1 MRKFLFIFIATLAY
15 LVLSS
20 KSCGTDEKDD
30 AAKKEAELIK
40 TKASI
45 KNEFESDNLSKK
57 SLRAFEVKAKQ
68 KLVDFSDYLG
78 ICSDKQ
84 MDESFKN
91 QARQM
96 ILDMFIADS
105 IKVNSF
111 LVNEMEEKNVP
122 INKILNSDFG
132 SGNNSMDFIFDSI
145 EVEKP
150 LRRTDEFNYAGNLTF
165 SRHVKVYSSTDTL
178 FSGPAK
184 MEVEILASKVKKTFG
199 TDTLQVWGV
208 YLGNIK

>member
-1 MRKFLFIFIATLAY
+1 MRKFIFIFIVSLAY

-40 TKASI
+40 TKARI
-45 KNEFESDNLSKK
+45 KNEFESDDLSKK
-57 SLRAFEVKAKQ
+57 SLKAFEVKAKQ

-96 ILDMFIADS
+96 ILDLFISDS
-105 IKVNSF
+105 IRVNG
-111 LVNEMEEKNVP
+111 LLINEKEENNIP
-122 INKILNSDFG
+122 INKFLNSDFG
-132 SGNNSMDFIFDSI
+132 YGNNSMDFVFDSI

-150 LRRTDEFNYAGNLTF
+150 LRRTDEFNYVGNLNF
-165 SRHVKVYSSTDTL
+165 SRRVKVYSPSDTL
-178 FSGPAK
+178 CTGPAK
-184 MEVEILASKVKKTFG
+184 MEVEILASKVKKIFG
-199 TDTLQVWGV
+199 ADTLQVWGV
-208 YLGNIK
+208 FLGNIK